1 MGRVGQRREGSSDRK
16 LALTFDRG
24 SWQVFR
30 EFAQTVPSV
39 IQLHR
44 CNYSQKAGR
53 QSNLTSQVF
62 RPGLVNSVAAPPSDR
77 PTRGNC
83 HLVATLRIS
92 SSLEIE
98 WRRFRPR
105 SALPQDQGLHLNE
118 EVAGTRQFQSNE
130 DASDDYFG
138 ELLTFQH
145 PPRNENGRIPT
156 TGGAAR
162 IFKTLSTPLSQGLI
176 IPCGGVA

>member
-1 MGRVGQRREGSSDRK
+1 MSKNSPFLHLAYIFESRFYLHTIQYRSNIVRPQREREREWITFWNRQMGRVGQRREGSSDRK

-105 SALPQDQGLHLNE
+105 SALPQD
-118 EVAGTRQFQSNE
+118 
-130 DASDDYFG
+130 
-138 ELLTFQH
+138 
-145 PPRNENGRIPT
+145 
-156 TGGAAR
+156 
-162 IFKTLSTPLSQGLI
+162 
-176 IPCGGVA
+176 